1 MDGVVAGL
9 GGSRPLADALHDH
22 QRRRD
27 RAIRGIYDFTLDLAA
42 FRPATPGQ
50 RHFLAAVDAD
60 QQETSRFLGAFVGI
74 VPPGQYFTLR
84 TVVRVL
90 GSRAI
95 RWLAPSTRPA
105 GGDQAAAAAPA
116 PGGGSAPGTAEVK

>member
-1 MDGVVAGL
+1 MYG
-9 GGSRPLADALHDH
+9 
-22 QRRRD
+22 
-27 RAIRGIYDFTLDLAA
+27 FTLDLAA
-42 FRPATPGQ
+42 FRTATPGQ
-50 RHFLAAVDAD
+50 RHFLAAVAAD
-60 QQETSRFLGAFVGI
+60 QQETSRFLGAFAGI

-116 PGGGSAPGTAEVK
+116 PGGQRARDRRGELNRWQAGATRASMRHECRTG